1 MTFRARL
8 LASIVGVVSATTAAT
23 LFIAQ
28 SQNTA
33 SYQAVLDQL
42 FQSEVKS
49 FRDQQERQLIVAKTE
64 AAKLAES
71 VRLFAALEEG
81 DPEIYKIAG
90 DELRLA
96 EMSFFRLTDAAGG
109 IIKPPDDTQN
119 EDLELDAILAPQL
132 TQIAGGTPLS
142 AEDVQI
148 GFVAR
153 GSEGKEMISLVYCP
167 IRKFENTVGG
177 LLIGQTMIEE
187 NSTDAKN
194 GSSLISGLLVG
205 EQFSTQAAGTSLGP
219 KLGAAIKAQIS
230 VQPNSVPSWEAE
242 WDGQLFRVDAQLL
255 NRGSRFEP
263 AWIVSL
269 YPLDDLRRRQR
280 ELVRRIA
287 AIGGVG
293 LLAAAGVGFVF
304 SGRLSRPV
312 RALVA
317 GTTEVNQGNYDVRI
331 EKRSNDELGLL
342 ADAFNEMA
350 SGLALKERYRSVLQM
365 VTDRAVAD
373 ELVSGAV
380 LLGGEIREISVI
392 FCDIRGFTAISQK
405 MNPSDVVAMLNEHMS
420 ALTQVVE
427 KHRGVVD
434 KFVGDCIMILFGA
447 PKSYGQDASSAVRCA
462 WDMIRERERMN
473 KTSSRPL
480 KIGIGLASGPAL
492 AGCMGSE
499 KRLNYTVIGERVNLA
514 ARLCSQAG
522 PMDVVI
528 DDVTLTAL
536 PSNFVAESLG
546 ALKLKGFSEPVLAH
560 RIKEVVL

>member
-8 LASIVGVVSATTAAT
+8 LASIVGVVTATTAAT

-33 SYQAVLDQL
+33 SYQAVLDEL
-42 FQSEVKS
+42 FQSEVES
-49 FRDQQERQLIVAKTE
+49 FRDQQEQQLSVAKTE

-96 EMSFFRLTDAAGG
+96 ELAFFRLTDAAGL
-109 IIKPPDDTQN
+109 IIPPPVEGQN
-119 EDLELDAILAPQL
+119 GDRELDTILSPQL
-132 TQIAGGTPLS
+132 TKIAGGEPLS
-142 AEDVQI
+142 GEDIQI

-153 GSEGKEMISLVYCP
+153 GSEGNELISLVYCP

-177 LLIGQTMIEE
+177 LLIGQPLQTEK
-187 NSTDAKN
+187 STDARN

-205 EQFSTQAAGTSLGP
+205 DQFSPQIAGASLGP
-219 KLGAAIKAQIS
+219 NLGTALKAHIS
-230 VQPNSVPSWEAE
+230 VQPDAVPSWEAE
-242 WDGQLFRVDAQLL
+242 WEGRVFRVDAQLL

-287 AIGGVG
+287 AIGGIG
-293 LLAAAGVGFVF
+293 LLGAAGVGFVF
-304 SGRLSRPV
+304 SGRLSKPV
-312 RALVA
+312 RDLVA
-317 GTTEVNQGNYDVRI
+317 GTAEVNRGNYDVRI
-331 EKRSNDELGLL
+331 EKRTDDELGLL

-350 SGLALKERYRSVLQM
+350 TGLALKERYRSVLQM

-392 FCDIRGFTAISQK
+392 FCDIRGFTAISQN
-405 MNPSDVVAMLNEHMS
+405 MNPADVVAMLNEHMS
-420 ALTQVVE
+420 ALTQIVE

-447 PKSYGQDASSAVRCA
+447 PKSYGEDATRAVRCA
-462 WDMIRERERMN
+462 WEMIRERERMN
-473 KTSSRPL
+473 ATSSRPL
-480 KIGIGLASGPAL
+480 EIGIGLASGPAL

-528 DDVTLTAL
+528 DDTTLGAL
-536 PSNFVAESLG
+536 PPEFKTESMG
-546 ALKLKGFSEPVLAH
+546 ALKLKGFSEPVTAH
-560 RIKEVVL
+560 RIKEVVS

>member
-8 LASIVGVVSATTAAT
+8 LASIVGVVTATTAAT

-33 SYQAVLDQL
+33 SYQAVLDEL
-42 FQSEVKS
+42 FRSEVES
-49 FRDQQERQLIVAKTE
+49 FRDQQEQQLNVAKTE

-96 EMSFFRLTDAAGG
+96 ELAFFRLTDSTGL
-109 IIKPPDDTQN
+109 IIPPPDESRNVDSK
-119 EDLELDAILAPQL
+119 LDAILAPL
-132 TQIAGGTPLS
+132 LSRIAGGEPLTGG
-142 AEDVQI
+142 EVQI
-148 GFVAR
+148 GFVAKA
-153 GSEGKEMISLVYCP
+153 SDDAEILSLVYCP
-167 IRKFENTVGG
+167 IRNFDNTVGG
-177 LLIGQTMIEE
+177 LLIGQPLRRGKSRE
-187 NSTDAKN
+187 AGA

-205 EQFSTQAAGTSLGP
+205 NRFHSHVGDSTLGP
-219 KLGAAIKAQIS
+219 DPGAALKAHVS
-230 VQPNSVPSWEAE
+230 VQSDAVPTWEDE
-242 WDGQLFRVDAQLL
+242 LGGRLFRADAHLL

-304 SGRLSRPV
+304 AGRLSKPV
-312 RALVA
+312 HDLVA
-317 GTTEVNQGNYDVRI
+317 GTAEVNQGNYDVRI
-331 EKRSNDELGLL
+331 EKRTDDELGLL

-365 VTDRAVAD
+365 VTDREVAD
-373 ELVSGAV
+373 ELISGTV
-380 LLGGEIREISVI
+380 LLGGEMREISVI
-392 FCDIRGFTAISQK
+392 FCDIRGFTAISQN
-405 MNPSDVVAMLNEHMS
+405 MNPADVVVMLNEHMS
-420 ALTQVVE
+420 ALTQIVE

-447 PKSYGQDASSAVRCA
+447 PKSYGQDATRAVRCA
-462 WDMIRERERMN
+462 WEMIRERERMN
-473 KTSSRPL
+473 ATSSRPL
-480 KIGIGLASGPAL
+480 TIGIGLASGPVL

-528 DDVTLTAL
+528 DATTRAAL
-536 PSNFVAESLG
+536 PTEFVTESMG
-546 ALKLKGFSEPVLAH
+546 ALTLKGFSEPVTAH
-560 RIKEVVL
+560 RIKDVLS